1 MASKEDI
8 CEGIEMNNATVIS
21 NIQKWLK
28 DNNQS
33 QKWLATQINIT
44 PALFS
49 QILNGKRKLQTK
61 QLIDIS
67 NTIRVSLDDLMM
79 STDQQS
85 LQTPVYQLRGSFS
98 NKVSEKA
105 FSQLLWDIE
114 RYVDLE
120 ESVHGE

>member
-1 MASKEDI
+1 
-8 CEGIEMNNATVIS
+8 MNNATVIS
-21 NIQKWLK
+21 NIQTWLK

-85 LQTPVYQLRGSFS
+85 LQTPVYQLRGAFS
-98 NKVSEKA
+98 NKASEKA
-105 FSQLLWDIE
+105 FDQLLWDIE

-120 ESVHGE
+120 ESVHSE